1 MIKIKKYNQNQKKQK
16 FQNMMNT
23 QMKCLLYY
31 IIFFF
36 LKKNLWVQK
45 MKKNENNEQVKI
57 NLFHLINDIDEYN
70 PPEQEEV
77 VLDKKE
83 NQFKKKQNQIKI
95 KL

>member
-1 MIKIKKYNQNQKKQK
+1 
-16 FQNMMNT
+16 
-23 QMKCLLYY
+23 
-31 IIFFF
+31 
-36 LKKNLWVQK
+36 

-83 NQFKKKQNQIKI
+83 NQFKKKQN
-95 KL
+95 